1 MRSLKKIAVTSLLS
15 VSMLAA
21 TNLVSYNQSDHS
33 VQIGYQ
39 RVFADE
45 MPDDM
50 KTALQTIANSDPD
63 RPPALG
69 TKEREAMKAFVEN
82 PSKYITAQTG
92 EEVLNLIDLALDKPF
107 NLARASSHE
116 RDKDTI
122 LGNVRNALSK
132 AKEAHG
138 TSTTGVDGKT
148 DDRKRDSSDLTA
160 GETYSTLYASVI
172 YSLSKGESADSA
184 SISLN
189 QLAKYPVQDGGGQNQ
204 QYGSL
209 ATPSL
214 TTPKN
219 PIGSQLAAYIQT
231 LHDYNY
237 LVMKDKT
244 GFSGIWNTLTGWAS
258 NAVRGALLSTAML
271 GAMIYDFSF
280 MMMQWLSD
288 AFTKFNILKVTGI
301 TAGAEAANTFIEK
314 LLSGVLNVFGLTGDA
329 IRYIQYTIYII
340 LLAMFVL
347 KVITQ
352 LNKAKAKQAV
362 KTTKL
367 TTLRVFTIIMTIP
380 VMAMMYSVSS
390 TIFESLKSTAE
401 DASRISDSYVLNVT
415 KWAGTL
421 NLSLDPMGSSA
432 VSSSNDG
439 VKADKKFEPTPS
451 NIAKLNRAIRA
462 IDDSNNEKSGEKKRS
477 AQLAMTAI
485 SNLMSDKEESVQ
497 GYFNYIA
504 ANGQSGSNMAAES
517 MPTTSASDSS
527 TGRSNAYLY
536 VSRDKKEDAL
546 DKLKAILGLDDKTG
560 GETNDEVGKSYSYDV
575 NGKTIAI
582 TPASKADLVPVSWN
596 NPTSYLYGAVPPGN
610 LTTSTLNHA
619 NYHLSAYTNMLNDPK
634 TDEVASDAE
643 LKKALVANAQNF
655 ALINKYAGIKNYGG
669 NNPALS
675 SQSVAFL
682 LQSKV
687 SNGSI
692 NYKGYNTAANQAGS
706 SKNTGA
712 YGITYVENVVPS
724 NGVLDYMG
732 KIASLNAIWVAAGYT
747 AFIVMLT
754 LLKAPILGAI
764 IRHLKGFFQALFVGD
779 IIGLLE
785 SITFYLALSSSFVFG
800 YLGILFGTSLVQQ
813 LIGEGAVA
821 SAVSFLT
828 LIPTFGPIFISWL
841 IAFILTWPVV
851 SLSLGRSGKRR
862 KVGVI
867 EVIVAMPYLIAESL
881 DPAFDRMYSR
891 LYGKSRSQTLGA
903 KIANKAQVIDQGA
916 MLKENLKK
924 GTGLALT
931 AVQAAGSAVPG
942 YGTAAA
948 AAAGMMKGVLNGKGG
963 MDGDPNDPNA
973 IIPSTGNGFI
983 DGAARLGLG
992 LAKDKLGDGKNK
1004 PLDAERDADL
1014 IEYDEFGNPI
1024 NVDPETGLPI
1034 KGNDPSKEHYGD
1046 LSSTGN
1052 KDEIDGVIPVDSQ
1065 TPQEQAIDD
1074 SQAKLDE
1081 IAKNTQGLKYKDGE
1095 TVVGQFNPNDPNAP
1109 KEPLEVEDT
1118 ELKVAEIKE
1127 PEIDQL
1133 KDPELQVPDIDK
1145 VEADDVTVENADALK
1160 DVDLHNTDDLKDVE
1174 LHNADDLKDVE
1185 LRNTDDLKDVDVNI
1199 DDPKIETPNIEP
1211 LNVNNPD
1218 LHIDDPKIETPNID
1232 AVDVNDPKID
1242 IPNINPL
1249 EVNDPD
1255 LHIDDPKLETPN
1267 IDPLNVNNPDLHIDD
1282 PKIEAPEIKP
1292 VDVNDPTINAPEIK
1306 PLDVNNPDLHVE
1318 DPKINIPDIKPVDVN
1333 DPTIV
1338 APEIKAPEMKVNY
1351 PKVEIPEVKAP
1362 EMKVNDPK
1370 VEIPEVKAPEM
1381 TVPEMQAPEIK
1392 TAEVKTPNFEQKVDV
1407 TTEAPKFEMPEQP
1420 QPTIVNQMNPG
1431 QPEIKIP
1438 EQPTQVAQPEVKI
1451 PEQPQ
1456 PTIVNQMNPAQPA
1469 QPVQAEVKIPEQLQ
1483 PTIINQMNPEQPTQ
1497 TVQNVQAEVKAP
1509 EQHQPTVVV
1518 NPMTAGQPTQPAQPE
1533 FTIPNQPQPQQ
1544 TVVMPT
1550 QPVQSQEPH
1559 TVVNNHTVNQTGP
1572 TGPTP
1577 PTPPVTPN
1585 QSTDQREVKVNLAGF
1600 SHQGKDFQ
1608 FDPTKVQIEQPDRT
1622 PDKFNGGFI
1631 HNMTNAT
1638 KDGAN
1643 VTKQTAHTVIDNAS
1657 ATVIGQTI
1665 ASAVAPIG
1673 DRIKAAQ
1680 TGQPVETVR
1689 QERIIEKAAKQEARE
1704 TQAAR
1709 DSVEKQITK
1718 EILIKENMSRG
1729 MSESQA
1735 KAFASLQQDVGEI
1748 ASSPLGKLAHAAA
1761 KPLAFVADRTLFGD
1775 KNVAQNALHGKA
1787 PEGGDTVADPHGY
1800 EGRSYQDR
1808 RNEERMMD
1816 TLDRIANSI
1825 ENDRHDR

>member
-39 RVFADE
+39 RVYADE

-50 KTALQTIANSDPD
+50 KTAITKVGNVSSD
-63 RPPALG
+63 G
-69 TKEREAMKAFVEN
+69 TPILSPEQRNQLKNLVEN
-82 PSKYITAQTG
+82 PSKYVNASTPDELLTLVEAAVTNG
-92 EEVLNLIDLALDKPF
+92 EVLSKYSN
-107 NLARASSHE
+107 HE

-122 LGNVRNALSK
+122 LSNLRNELSK
-132 AKEAHG
+132 AKKARG
-138 TSTTGVDGKT
+138 TATTGVDGKK
-148 DDRKRDSSDLTA
+148 DDTKRDTSDLTA
-160 GETYSTLYASVI
+160 NENYSTLYASVI

-189 QLAKYPVQDGGGQNQ
+189 QLAKYPVQDGGGSNQ
-204 QYGSL
+204 QYGAL

-219 PIGSQLAAYIQT
+219 RIGSQLAAYIQT

-314 LLSGVLNVFGLTGDA
+314 LLSGVLDVFGLTGDA
-329 IRYIQYTIYII
+329 IKYIQYTIYII
-340 LLAMFVL
+340 LLGLFVI

-421 NLSLDPMGSSA
+421 NLSLDPMGTSA
-432 VSSSNDG
+432 VTSSG
-439 VKADKKFEPTPS
+439 GGIQADKKFEPTPS
-451 NIAKLNRAIRA
+451 NIAKLNKAIRS
-462 IDDSNNEKSGEKKRS
+462 IDDVNNEKSGEKKRS

-497 GYFNYIA
+497 AYFNYIA

-517 MPTTSASDSS
+517 MPTTSASDST

-546 DKLKAILGLDDKTG
+546 DKLKSLLGLDDKQS

-712 YGITYVENVVPS
+712 YGITYLENVVPS

-916 MLKENLKK
+916 MLKDNLKK
-924 GTGLALT
+924 GANLALT
-931 AVQAAGSAVPG
+931 AAQAAGSAVPG

-992 LAKDKLGDGKNK
+992 LAKDKLGDDKNK

-1081 IAKNTQGLKYKDGE
+1081 IAKNTQGLKDKDSE
-1095 TVVGQFNPNDPNAP
+1095 TVVGQFDPNDPNAP

-1145 VEADDVTVENADALK
+1145 VEADDVIIENADALK

-1174 LHNADDLKDVE
+1174 LQHTDDLKDVE
-1185 LRNTDDLKDVDVNI
+1185 LRNADDIKDVDVN
-1199 DDPKIETPNIEP
+1199 
-1211 LNVNNPD
+1211 
-1218 LHIDDPKIETPNID
+1218 IDDPKIETPNID

-1242 IPNINPL
+1242 IPDIN
-1249 EVNDPD
+1249 
-1255 LHIDDPKLETPN
+1255 
-1267 IDPLNVNNPDLHIDD
+1267 
-1282 PKIEAPEIKP
+1282 
-1292 VDVNDPTINAPEIK
+1292 

-1338 APEIKAPEMKVNY
+1338 APEIKAPEMKVN
-1351 PKVEIPEVKAP
+1351 
-1362 EMKVNDPK
+1362 DPK
-1370 VEIPEVKAPEM
+1370 VEIPEVKA
-1381 TVPEMQAPEIK
+1381 PEMQAPEIK

-1456 PTIVNQMNPAQPA
+1456 PTIVNQMNPGQPA
-1469 QPVQAEVKIPEQLQ
+1469 QPVQAEVKIPEQPQ

-1509 EQHQPTVVV
+1509 EQPQPTVVV

-1572 TGPTP
+1572 TPQ
-1577 PTPPVTPN
+1577 TPPVTPN
-1585 QSTDQREVKVNLAGF
+1585 QSTGQQEVKVNLAGF

-1631 HNMTNAT
+1631 HNMTNAA

-1761 KPLAFVADRTLFGD
+1761 KPLAFAADRTLFGD
-1775 KNVAQNALHGKA
+1775 KNVAQNAIHGKA

>member
-50 KTALQTIANSDPD
+50 KTALQAIANSDPD

-82 PSKYITAQTG
+82 PGKYITAQTG

-138 TSTTGVDGKT
+138 TSTTGVDGRT

-189 QLAKYPVQDGGGQNQ
+189 QLAKYPAQDGGGQNQ

-421 NLSLDPMGSSA
+421 NLSLDPMGASA

-546 DKLKAILGLDDKTG
+546 DKLKAILGLDDKQG

-634 TDEVASDAE
+634 TDEVASDKE
-643 LKKALVANAQNF
+643 LKGALVKNAQNF

-916 MLKENLKK
+916 MLKDNLKK
-924 GTGLALT
+924 GANLALT
-931 AVQAAGSAVPG
+931 AAQAAGSAVPG

-973 IIPSTGNGFI
+973 IVPSTGNGFI
-983 DGAARLGLG
+983 DGAVRLGLG

-1034 KGNDPSKEHYGD
+1034 KGNDPSREHYGD

-1081 IAKNTQGLKYKDGE
+1081 IAKNTQGLKDKDGE
-1095 TVVGQFNPNDPNAP
+1095 TVVGQFDPNDPNAP

-1127 PEIDQL
+1127 TEIDQL

-1145 VEADDVTVENADALK
+1145 VEADDVTIENADALK

-1174 LHNADDLKDVE
+1174 LQHTGDLKDVDLHNTDDLKDVE
-1185 LRNTDDLKDVDVNI
+1185 LRNADDLKDVDVNI
-1199 DDPKIETPNIEP
+1199 DDPKIETPNIDP

-1249 EVNDPD
+1249 DVNNPD
-1255 LHIDDPKLETPN
+1255 LHIDDPKIETPN

-1292 VDVNDPTINAPEIK
+1292 VDVNDPTITAPEIK
-1306 PLDVNNPDLHVE
+1306 PLEVNNPDLHVE
-1318 DPKINIPDIKPVDVN
+1318 DTKINIPDIKPVDVN

-1338 APEIKAPEMKVNY
+1338 APEM
-1351 PKVEIPEVKAP
+1351 KAP

-1370 VEIPEVKAPEM
+1370 VEIPEVKA
-1381 TVPEMQAPEIK
+1381 PEMQAPEIK

-1456 PTIVNQMNPAQPA
+1456 PTIVNQMNPSQPA
-1469 QPVQAEVKIPEQLQ
+1469 QPVQAEVKIPEQPQ

-1509 EQHQPTVVV
+1509 EQPQPTVFV

-1559 TVVNNHTVNQTGP
+1559 TVVNNHTVNQTG
-1572 TGPTP
+1572 TTP
-1577 PTPPVTPN
+1577 QTPPVTPN
-1585 QSTDQREVKVNLAGF
+1585 QSTGQQEVKVNLAGF

-1631 HNMTNAT
+1631 HNMTNAA

-1673 DRIKAAQ
+1673 DRIKSAQ
-1680 TGQPVETVR
+1680 TGKPVETVR

-1761 KPLAFVADRTLFGD
+1761 KPLAFVTDRTLFGD
-1775 KNVAQNALHGKA
+1775 KNVAQNAIHGKA
-1787 PEGGDTVADPHGY
+1787 PEGGDAVVDPHGY

>member
-39 RVFADE
+39 RVYADE

-50 KTALQTIANSDPD
+50 KTAITKVGNVSSD
-63 RPPALG
+63 G
-69 TKEREAMKAFVEN
+69 TPILSPEQRNQLKNLVEN
-82 PSKYITAQTG
+82 PSKYVNASTPDELLTLVEAAVTNG
-92 EEVLNLIDLALDKPF
+92 EVLSKYSN
-107 NLARASSHE
+107 HE

-122 LGNVRNALSK
+122 LSNLRNELSK
-132 AKEAHG
+132 AKKARG
-138 TSTTGVDGKT
+138 TATTGVDGKK
-148 DDRKRDSSDLTA
+148 DDKQRDSSDLIA
-160 GETYSTLYASVI
+160 NENYSTLYASVI

-189 QLAKYPVQDGGGQNQ
+189 QLAKYPVLDGGGQNQ
-204 QYGSL
+204 QYGAL

-214 TTPKN
+214 TSPKN

-314 LLSGVLNVFGLTGDA
+314 LLSGVLDVFGLTRDA
-329 IRYIQYTIYII
+329 IKYIQYTIYII
-340 LLAMFVL
+340 LLGLFVI

-401 DASRISDSYVLNVT
+401 DASRISDSYVINVT

-421 NLSLDPMGSSA
+421 NLSLDPMGTSA
-432 VSSSNDG
+432 VTSSG
-439 VKADKKFEPTPS
+439 GGIQADKKFEPTPS
-451 NIAKLNRAIRA
+451 NIAKLNKAIRS
-462 IDDSNNEKSGEKKRS
+462 IDDANNEKSGEKKRS

-497 GYFNYIA
+497 AYFNYIA
-504 ANGQSGSNMAAES
+504 ANGHSGSNMAAES
-517 MPTTSASDSS
+517 MPNTSASDST

-546 DKLKAILGLDDKTG
+546 DKLKAILGLDDKQS

-575 NGKTIAI
+575 NGKTITI

-634 TDEVASDAE
+634 TDEVASDKE
-643 LKKALVANAQNF
+643 LKGALVKNAQNF

-916 MLKENLKK
+916 MLKDNLKK
-924 GTGLALT
+924 GANLALT
-931 AVQAAGSAVPG
+931 AAQAAGSAVPG

-992 LAKDKLGDGKNK
+992 LAKDKLDGDKNK

-1034 KGNDPSKEHYGD
+1034 KGNDPSREHYGD

-1081 IAKNTQGLKYKDGE
+1081 IAKNTQGLKDKDGE
-1095 TVVGQFNPNDPNAP
+1095 TVVGQFDPNDPNAP

-1118 ELKVAEIKE
+1118 KLKVAEIKE

-1174 LHNADDLKDVE
+1174 LQHTGDLKDVELHNADDLKDVE
-1185 LRNTDDLKDVDVNI
+1185 LRNAEDLKDVDVNI

-1218 LHIDDPKIETPNID
+1218 LHIDDPKIE
-1232 AVDVNDPKID
+1232 
-1242 IPNINPL
+1242 
-1249 EVNDPD
+1249 
-1255 LHIDDPKLETPN
+1255 
-1267 IDPLNVNNPDLHIDD
+1267 
-1282 PKIEAPEIKP
+1282 APEIKP
-1292 VDVNDPTINAPEIK
+1292 VDVNDTTITAPEIK
-1306 PLDVNNPDLHVE
+1306 PLEVNNPDLHVE

-1338 APEIKAPEMKVNY
+1338 APEIKAPEMKVN
-1351 PKVEIPEVKAP
+1351 
-1362 EMKVNDPK
+1362 DPK
-1370 VEIPEVKAPEM
+1370 VEIPEVKAPE
-1381 TVPEMQAPEIK
+1381 IK
-1392 TAEVKTPNFEQKVDV
+1392 TAEVKAPNFEQKVDV

-1456 PTIVNQMNPAQPA
+1456 PTIVNQMNPGQPA
-1469 QPVQAEVKIPEQLQ
+1469 QPVQAEVKIPEQPQ

-1509 EQHQPTVVV
+1509 EQPQPTVVV
-1518 NPMTAGQPTQPAQPE
+1518 NPMTAGQPTQSAQPE

-1577 PTPPVTPN
+1577 PTSPVTPN
-1585 QSTDQREVKVNLAGF
+1585 QSAGQQEVKVNLAGF

-1631 HNMTNAT
+1631 HNMTNAA

-1729 MSESQA
+1729 MSEGQA

-1761 KPLAFVADRTLFGD
+1761 KPLAFVADRTLFED
-1775 KNVAQNALHGKA
+1775 KNVAQNAIHGKA
-1787 PEGGDTVADPHGY
+1787 PEGRDTVADPHGY

>member
-50 KTALQTIANSDPD
+50 KTAITKVGNVSSD
-63 RPPALG
+63 G
-69 TKEREAMKAFVEN
+69 TPILSPEQRNQLKNLVEN
-82 PSKYITAQTG
+82 PSKYVNASTPDELLTLVEAAITNG
-92 EEVLNLIDLALDKPF
+92 EVLSKYSN
-107 NLARASSHE
+107 HE

-122 LGNVRNALSK
+122 LSNLRNELSK
-132 AKEAHG
+132 AKKARG
-138 TSTTGVDGKT
+138 TANTGVDGKK
-148 DDRKRDSSDLTA
+148 DDKQRDSSDLIA
-160 GETYSTLYASVI
+160 NENYSTLYASVI

-189 QLAKYPVQDGGGQNQ
+189 QLAKYPVLDGGGQNQ
-204 QYGSL
+204 QYGAL

-214 TTPKN
+214 TSPKN
-219 PIGSQLAAYIQT
+219 RIGSQLAAYIQT

-314 LLSGVLNVFGLTGDA
+314 LLSGVLDVFGLTGDA
-329 IRYIQYTIYII
+329 IKYIQYTIYII
-340 LLAMFVL
+340 LLGLFVI

-421 NLSLDPMGSSA
+421 NLSLDPMGTSA
-432 VSSSNDG
+432 VTSSG
-439 VKADKKFEPTPS
+439 GGIQADKKFEPTPS
-451 NIAKLNRAIRA
+451 NIAKLNKAIRS
-462 IDDSNNEKSGEKKRS
+462 IDDANNEKSGEKKRS

-497 GYFNYIA
+497 AYFNYIA
-504 ANGQSGSNMAAES
+504 ANGHSGSNMAAES
-517 MPTTSASDSS
+517 MPNTSASDST

-546 DKLKAILGLDDKTG
+546 DKLKAILGLDDKQS

-634 TDEVASDAE
+634 TDEVASDKE
-643 LKKALVANAQNF
+643 LKGALVKNAQNF

-916 MLKENLKK
+916 MLKDNLKK
-924 GTGLALT
+924 GANLALT
-931 AVQAAGSAVPG
+931 AAQAAGSAVPG

-992 LAKDKLGDGKNK
+992 LAKYKLDGDKNK

-1034 KGNDPSKEHYGD
+1034 KGNDPSREHYGD

-1081 IAKNTQGLKYKDGE
+1081 IAKNTQGLKDKDGE
-1095 TVVGQFNPNDPNAP
+1095 TVVGQFDPNDPNVP

-1118 ELKVAEIKE
+1118 KLKVAEIKE

-1145 VEADDVTVENADALK
+1145 VEADDVTIDNADALK

-1174 LHNADDLKDVE
+1174 LQHTGDLKDVELHNADDLKDVE
-1185 LRNTDDLKDVDVNI
+1185 LRNAEDLKDVDVNI
-1199 DDPKIETPNIEP
+1199 DDPKI
-1211 LNVNNPD
+1211 
-1218 LHIDDPKIETPNID
+1218 
-1232 AVDVNDPKID
+1232 
-1242 IPNINPL
+1242 
-1249 EVNDPD
+1249 
-1255 LHIDDPKLETPN
+1255 ETPN

-1292 VDVNDPTINAPEIK
+1292 VDVNDPTITAPEIK
-1306 PLDVNNPDLHVE
+1306 PLDVNNADLHVE

-1338 APEIKAPEMKVNY
+1338 APEIKAPEMQ
-1351 PKVEIPEVKAP
+1351 AP
-1362 EMKVNDPK
+1362 ELKVNDPK
-1370 VEIPEVKAPEM
+1370 VEIPEVKAPE
-1381 TVPEMQAPEIK
+1381 IK
-1392 TAEVKTPNFEQKVDV
+1392 TAEVKAPNFEQKVDV
-1407 TTEAPKFEMPEQP
+1407 TTEAPKFEMPEQS
-1420 QPTIVNQMNPG
+1420 QPTIVNQMNPD

-1456 PTIVNQMNPAQPA
+1456 PTIVNQMNPGQPA
-1469 QPVQAEVKIPEQLQ
+1469 QPVQAEVKIPEQPQ
-1483 PTIINQMNPEQPTQ
+1483 STIINQMNPEQPTQ

-1509 EQHQPTVVV
+1509 EQPQPTVVV

-1577 PTPPVTPN
+1577 PTPSVTPN
-1585 QSTDQREVKVNLAGF
+1585 QSTGQQEVKVNLAGF

-1631 HNMTNAT
+1631 HNMTNAA

-1689 QERIIEKAAKQEARE
+1689 QERIIDKASKQEARE

-1748 ASSPLGKLAHAAA
+1748 ASSPLGKLAHAVA
-1761 KPLAFVADRTLFGD
+1761 KPLAFTADRTLFGD
-1775 KNVAQNALHGKA
+1775 KNVAQNAIHGKA
-1787 PEGGDTVADPHGY
+1787 PEGRDAVEDPHGY

>member
-39 RVFADE
+39 RVYADE

-50 KTALQTIANSDPD
+50 KTAITKVGNVSSD
-63 RPPALG
+63 G
-69 TKEREAMKAFVEN
+69 TPILSPEQRNQLKNLVEN
-82 PSKYITAQTG
+82 PSKYVNASTPDELLTLVEAAVTNG
-92 EEVLNLIDLALDKPF
+92 EVLSKYSN
-107 NLARASSHE
+107 HE

-122 LGNVRNALSK
+122 LSNLRNELSK
-132 AKEAHG
+132 AKKARG
-138 TSTTGVDGKT
+138 TATTGVDGKK
-148 DDRKRDSSDLTA
+148 DDTKRDTSDLTA
-160 GETYSTLYASVI
+160 NENYSTLYASVI

-189 QLAKYPVQDGGGQNQ
+189 QLAKYPVQDGGGANQ
-204 QYGSL
+204 QYGAL

-214 TTPKN
+214 TTPRN
-219 PIGSQLAAYIQT
+219 RIGSQLAAYIQT

-314 LLSGVLNVFGLTGDA
+314 LLSGVLDVFGLTGDA
-329 IRYIQYTIYII
+329 IKYIQYTIYII
-340 LLAMFVL
+340 LLGLFVI

-421 NLSLDPMGSSA
+421 NLSLDPMGTSA
-432 VSSSNDG
+432 VTSSG
-439 VKADKKFEPTPS
+439 GGIQADKKFEPTPS
-451 NIAKLNRAIRA
+451 NIAKLNKAIRS
-462 IDDSNNEKSGEKKRS
+462 IDDVNNEKSGEKKRS

-497 GYFNYIA
+497 AYFNYIA

-517 MPTTSASDSS
+517 MPTTSASDST

-546 DKLKAILGLDDKTG
+546 DKLKSLLGLDDKQG

-643 LKKALVANAQNF
+643 MKKALVANAQNF

-916 MLKENLKK
+916 MLKDNLKK
-924 GTGLALT
+924 GANLALT
-931 AVQAAGSAVPG
+931 AAQAAGSAVPG

-973 IIPSTGNGFI
+973 IIPSTGNGLI

-1034 KGNDPSKEHYGD
+1034 NGNDPSKEHYGD

-1065 TPQEQAIDD
+1065 TPQEQAVDD
-1074 SQAKLDE
+1074 SQAELDE
-1081 IAKNTQGLKYKDGE
+1081 IAKNTQGLKDKDGE
-1095 TVVGQFNPNDPNAP
+1095 TVVGQFDPNDPNAP

-1118 ELKVAEIKE
+1118 ELKVAQIKE

-1145 VEADDVTVENADALK
+1145 VEADDVTIENVDALK
-1160 DVDLHNTDDLKDVE
+1160 DVDLHNTDDLKDVELQHTGDLKDVE

-1185 LRNTDDLKDVDVNI
+1185 LRNAEDLKDVDVNI
-1199 DDPKIETPNIEP
+1199 D
-1211 LNVNNPD
+1211 
-1218 LHIDDPKIETPNID
+1218 
-1232 AVDVNDPKID
+1232 DPKID

-1255 LHIDDPKLETPN
+1255 LHIDDPKIETPN

-1292 VDVNDPTINAPEIK
+1292 VDVNDPTITAPEIK

-1338 APEIKAPEMKVNY
+1338 APEIKAPEM
-1351 PKVEIPEVKAP
+1351 
-1362 EMKVNDPK
+1362 
-1370 VEIPEVKAPEM
+1370 
-1381 TVPEMQAPEIK
+1381 QAPEIK

-1407 TTEAPKFEMPEQP
+1407 TTEAPEFEMPEQP

-1456 PTIVNQMNPAQPA
+1456 PTIVNQMNPGQPA
-1469 QPVQAEVKIPEQLQ
+1469 QPVQAEVKIPEQPQ

-1509 EQHQPTVVV
+1509 EQPQPTVVV
-1518 NPMTAGQPTQPAQPE
+1518 NTMTAGQPTQPAQPE

-1572 TGPTP
+1572 TGQTP

-1585 QSTDQREVKVNLAGF
+1585 QSAGQQEVKVNLAGF

-1631 HNMTNAT
+1631 HNMTNAA

-1680 TGQPVETVR
+1680 TGRPVETVR

-1761 KPLAFVADRTLFGD
+1761 KPLAFVTDRTLFGD
-1775 KNVAQNALHGKA
+1775 KNVAQNAIHGKA

>member
-82 PSKYITAQTG
+82 PGKYITVQTG

-138 TSTTGVDGKT
+138 TSTTGVDGRT

-189 QLAKYPVQDGGGQNQ
+189 QLAKYPAQNGGGQNQ

-421 NLSLDPMGSSA
+421 NLSLDPMGASA
-432 VSSSNDG
+432 VASSNDG
-439 VKADKKFEPTPS
+439 IKADKKFEPTPS

-687 SNGSI
+687 
-692 NYKGYNTAANQAGS
+692 
-706 SKNTGA
+706 
-712 YGITYVENVVPS
+712 
-724 NGVLDYMG
+724 
-732 KIASLNAIWVAAGYT
+732 
-747 AFIVMLT
+747 
-754 LLKAPILGAI
+754 
-764 IRHLKGFFQALFVGD
+764 
-779 IIGLLE
+779 
-785 SITFYLALSSSFVFG
+785 
-800 YLGILFGTSLVQQ
+800 
-813 LIGEGAVA
+813 
-821 SAVSFLT
+821 
-828 LIPTFGPIFISWL
+828 
-841 IAFILTWPVV
+841 
-851 SLSLGRSGKRR
+851 
-862 KVGVI
+862 
-867 EVIVAMPYLIAESL
+867 
-881 DPAFDRMYSR
+881 
-891 LYGKSRSQTLGA
+891 
-903 KIANKAQVIDQGA
+903 
-916 MLKENLKK
+916 
-924 GTGLALT
+924 
-931 AVQAAGSAVPG
+931 
-942 YGTAAA
+942 
-948 AAAGMMKGVLNGKGG
+948 
-963 MDGDPNDPNA
+963 
-973 IIPSTGNGFI
+973 
-983 DGAARLGLG
+983 
-992 LAKDKLGDGKNK
+992 
-1004 PLDAERDADL
+1004 
-1014 IEYDEFGNPI
+1014 
-1024 NVDPETGLPI
+1024 
-1034 KGNDPSKEHYGD
+1034 
-1046 LSSTGN
+1046 
-1052 KDEIDGVIPVDSQ
+1052 
-1065 TPQEQAIDD
+1065 
-1074 SQAKLDE
+1074 
-1081 IAKNTQGLKYKDGE
+1081 
-1095 TVVGQFNPNDPNAP
+1095 
-1109 KEPLEVEDT
+1109 
-1118 ELKVAEIKE
+1118 
-1127 PEIDQL
+1127 
-1133 KDPELQVPDIDK
+1133 
-1145 VEADDVTVENADALK
+1145 
-1160 DVDLHNTDDLKDVE
+1160 
-1174 LHNADDLKDVE
+1174 
-1185 LRNTDDLKDVDVNI
+1185 
-1199 DDPKIETPNIEP
+1199 
-1211 LNVNNPD
+1211 
-1218 LHIDDPKIETPNID
+1218 
-1232 AVDVNDPKID
+1232 
-1242 IPNINPL
+1242 
-1249 EVNDPD
+1249 
-1255 LHIDDPKLETPN
+1255 
-1267 IDPLNVNNPDLHIDD
+1267 
-1282 PKIEAPEIKP
+1282 
-1292 VDVNDPTINAPEIK
+1292 
-1306 PLDVNNPDLHVE
+1306 
-1318 DPKINIPDIKPVDVN
+1318 
-1333 DPTIV
+1333 
-1338 APEIKAPEMKVNY
+1338 
-1351 PKVEIPEVKAP
+1351 
-1362 EMKVNDPK
+1362 
-1370 VEIPEVKAPEM
+1370 
-1381 TVPEMQAPEIK
+1381 
-1392 TAEVKTPNFEQKVDV
+1392 
-1407 TTEAPKFEMPEQP
+1407 
-1420 QPTIVNQMNPG
+1420 
-1431 QPEIKIP
+1431 
-1438 EQPTQVAQPEVKI
+1438 
-1451 PEQPQ
+1451 
-1456 PTIVNQMNPAQPA
+1456 
-1469 QPVQAEVKIPEQLQ
+1469 
-1483 PTIINQMNPEQPTQ
+1483 
-1497 TVQNVQAEVKAP
+1497 
-1509 EQHQPTVVV
+1509 
-1518 NPMTAGQPTQPAQPE
+1518 
-1533 FTIPNQPQPQQ
+1533 
-1544 TVVMPT
+1544 
-1550 QPVQSQEPH
+1550 
-1559 TVVNNHTVNQTGP
+1559 
-1572 TGPTP
+1572 
-1577 PTPPVTPN
+1577 
-1585 QSTDQREVKVNLAGF
+1585 
-1600 SHQGKDFQ
+1600 
-1608 FDPTKVQIEQPDRT
+1608 
-1622 PDKFNGGFI
+1622 
-1631 HNMTNAT
+1631 
-1638 KDGAN
+1638 
-1643 VTKQTAHTVIDNAS
+1643 
-1657 ATVIGQTI
+1657 
-1665 ASAVAPIG
+1665 
-1673 DRIKAAQ
+1673 
-1680 TGQPVETVR
+1680 
-1689 QERIIEKAAKQEARE
+1689 
-1704 TQAAR
+1704 
-1709 DSVEKQITK
+1709 
-1718 EILIKENMSRG
+1718 
-1729 MSESQA
+1729 
-1735 KAFASLQQDVGEI
+1735 
-1748 ASSPLGKLAHAAA
+1748 
-1761 KPLAFVADRTLFGD
+1761 
-1775 KNVAQNALHGKA
+1775 
-1787 PEGGDTVADPHGY
+1787 
-1800 EGRSYQDR
+1800 
-1808 RNEERMMD
+1808 
-1816 TLDRIANSI
+1816 
-1825 ENDRHDR
+1825 

>member
-50 KTALQTIANSDPD
+50 KTAITKVGNVSSD
-63 RPPALG
+63 G
-69 TKEREAMKAFVEN
+69 TPILSPEQRNQLKNLVEN
-82 PSKYITAQTG
+82 PSKYVNASTPDELLTLVEAAVTNG
-92 EEVLNLIDLALDKPF
+92 EVLSKYSN
-107 NLARASSHE
+107 HE

-122 LGNVRNALSK
+122 LSNLRNELSK
-132 AKEAHG
+132 AKNARG
-138 TSTTGVDGKT
+138 VATTGVDGKK
-148 DDRKRDSSDLTA
+148 DDKQRDSSDLIA
-160 GETYSTLYASVI
+160 NENYSTLYASVI

-189 QLAKYPVQDGGGQNQ
+189 QLAKYPVLDGGGQNQ
-204 QYGSL
+204 QYGAL

-214 TTPKN
+214 TSPKN
-219 PIGSQLAAYIQT
+219 RIGSQLAAYIQT

-314 LLSGVLNVFGLTGDA
+314 LLSGVLDVFGLTGDA
-329 IRYIQYTIYII
+329 IKYIQYTIYII
-340 LLAMFVL
+340 LLGLFVI

-401 DASRISDSYVLNVT
+401 DASRISDSYVINVT

-421 NLSLDPMGSSA
+421 NLSLDPMGTSA
-432 VSSSNDG
+432 VTSSG
-439 VKADKKFEPTPS
+439 GGIQADKKFEPTPS
-451 NIAKLNRAIRA
+451 SIAKLNKAIRS
-462 IDDSNNEKSGEKKRS
+462 IDDANNEKSGEKKRS

-497 GYFNYIA
+497 AYFNYIA
-504 ANGQSGSNMAAES
+504 ANGHSGSNMAAES
-517 MPTTSASDSS
+517 MPNTSASDST

-546 DKLKAILGLDDKTG
+546 DKLKAILGLDDKQG

-634 TDEVASDAE
+634 TDEVASDKE
-643 LKKALVANAQNF
+643 LKGALVKNAQNF

-916 MLKENLKK
+916 MLKDNLKK

-973 IIPSTGNGFI
+973 IVPSTGNGFI

-1024 NVDPETGLPI
+1024 NIDPETGLPI

-1081 IAKNTQGLKYKDGE
+1081 IAKNTQGLKDKDGE
-1095 TVVGQFNPNDPNAP
+1095 TVVGQFDPNDPNAP

-1127 PEIDQL
+1127 SEIDQL

-1145 VEADDVTVENADALK
+1145 VEADDVTIDNADALK
-1160 DVDLHNTDDLKDVE
+1160 DVDLHNTDDLKDIELQHTGDLKDVE

-1185 LRNTDDLKDVDVNI
+1185 LRNAEDLKDVDVNI

-1255 LHIDDPKLETPN
+1255 LHIDDPKIET
-1267 IDPLNVNNPDLHIDD
+1267 
-1282 PKIEAPEIKP
+1282 PEIKP
-1292 VDVNDPTINAPEIK
+1292 VDVNDPTI
-1306 PLDVNNPDLHVE
+1306 
-1318 DPKINIPDIKPVDVN
+1318 
-1333 DPTIV
+1333 V
-1338 APEIKAPEMKVNY
+1338 A
-1351 PKVEIPEVKAP
+1351 PEVKAP

-1370 VEIPEVKAPEM
+1370 VEILEVKA
-1381 TVPEMQAPEIK
+1381 PEMQAPEIK
-1392 TAEVKTPNFEQKVDV
+1392 TAEVKAPNFEQKVDV

-1456 PTIVNQMNPAQPA
+1456 PTIVNQMNPGQPA
-1469 QPVQAEVKIPEQLQ
+1469 QPVQAEVKIPEQPQ

-1509 EQHQPTVVV
+1509 EQPQPTVVV
-1518 NPMTAGQPTQPAQPE
+1518 NPMTAGQPTQSAQPE

-1572 TGPTP
+1572 TP
-1577 PTPPVTPN
+1577 PTPSVTPN
-1585 QSTDQREVKVNLAGF
+1585 QPTGQQEVKVNLAGF

-1631 HNMTNAT
+1631 HNMTNAA

-1718 EILIKENMSRG
+1718 EILIKENMSSG

-1761 KPLAFVADRTLFGD
+1761 KPLAFVTDRTLFGD
-1775 KNVAQNALHGKA
+1775 KNVAQNAIHGKA

-1808 RNEERMMD
+1808 RNEERMID

>member
-50 KTALQTIANSDPD
+50 KTAITKVGNVSSD
-63 RPPALG
+63 G
-69 TKEREAMKAFVEN
+69 TPILSPEQRNQLKNLVEN
-82 PSKYITAQTG
+82 PSKYVNASTPDELLTLVEAAVTNG
-92 EEVLNLIDLALDKPF
+92 EVLSKYSN
-107 NLARASSHE
+107 HE

-122 LGNVRNALSK
+122 LSNLRNELSK
-132 AKEAHG
+132 AKNARG
-138 TSTTGVDGKT
+138 VATTGVDGKK
-148 DDRKRDSSDLTA
+148 DDKKRDSSDLIA
-160 GETYSTLYASVI
+160 NENYSTLYASVI

-189 QLAKYPVQDGGGQNQ
+189 QLAKYPVLDGGGQNQ
-204 QYGSL
+204 QYGAL

-214 TTPKN
+214 TSPKN
-219 PIGSQLAAYIQT
+219 RIGSQLAAYIQT

-314 LLSGVLNVFGLTGDA
+314 LLSGVLDVFGLTGDA
-329 IRYIQYTIYII
+329 IKYIQYTIYII
-340 LLAMFVL
+340 LLGLFVI

-401 DASRISDSYVLNVT
+401 DASRISDSYVINVT

-421 NLSLDPMGSSA
+421 NLSLDPMGTSA
-432 VSSSNDG
+432 VTSSG
-439 VKADKKFEPTPS
+439 GGIQADKKFEPTPS
-451 NIAKLNRAIRA
+451 NIAKLNKAIRS
-462 IDDSNNEKSGEKKRS
+462 IDDANNEKSGEKKRS

-497 GYFNYIA
+497 AYFNYIA
-504 ANGQSGSNMAAES
+504 ANGHSGSNMAAES
-517 MPTTSASDSS
+517 MPNTSASDST

-546 DKLKAILGLDDKTG
+546 DKLKAILGLDDKQG

-634 TDEVASDAE
+634 TDEVASDKE
-643 LKKALVANAQNF
+643 LKGALVKNAQNF

-867 EVIVAMPYLIAESL
+867 EVIIAMPYLIAESL

-916 MLKENLKK
+916 MLKDNLKK
-924 GTGLALT
+924 GANLALT
-931 AVQAAGSAVPG
+931 AAQAAGSAVPG

-1081 IAKNTQGLKYKDGE
+1081 IAKNTQGLKDKDGE
-1095 TVVGQFNPNDPNAP
+1095 TVVGQFDPNDPNAP

-1127 PEIDQL
+1127 SEIDQL

-1145 VEADDVTVENADALK
+1145 VEADDVTIENADALK

-1174 LHNADDLKDVE
+1174 LQHTGDLKDVELHNADDLKDVE
-1185 LRNTDDLKDVDVNI
+1185 LRNADDLKDVDVNI
-1199 DDPKIETPNIEP
+1199 DDPKI
-1211 LNVNNPD
+1211 
-1218 LHIDDPKIETPNID
+1218 
-1232 AVDVNDPKID
+1232 
-1242 IPNINPL
+1242 
-1249 EVNDPD
+1249 
-1255 LHIDDPKLETPN
+1255 ETPN

-1292 VDVNDPTINAPEIK
+1292 VDVNDPTITAPEIK

-1338 APEIKAPEMKVNY
+1338 APEIKSPEMQT
-1351 PKVEIPEVKAP
+1351 PELK
-1362 EMKVNDPK
+1362 MNDPK

-1381 TVPEMQAPEIK
+1381 QAPEIK
-1392 TAEVKTPNFEQKVDV
+1392 TAEVKAPNFEQKVDV

-1456 PTIVNQMNPAQPA
+1456 PTIVNQMNPGQPA
-1469 QPVQAEVKIPEQLQ
+1469 QPVQAEVKIPEQPQ

-1509 EQHQPTVVV
+1509 EQPQPTVVV

-1572 TGPTP
+1572 TPQ
-1577 PTPPVTPN
+1577 TPPVTPN
-1585 QSTDQREVKVNLAGF
+1585 QSTGQQEVKVNLAGF

-1631 HNMTNAT
+1631 HNMTNAA

>member
-82 PSKYITAQTG
+82 PGKYITAQTG

-138 TSTTGVDGKT
+138 TSTTGVDGRT

-189 QLAKYPVQDGGGQNQ
+189 QLAKYPAQNGGGQNQ

-421 NLSLDPMGSSA
+421 NLSLDPMGASA

-546 DKLKAILGLDDKTG
+546 DKLKAILGLDDKQG

-619 NYHLSAYTNMLNDPK
+619 NYHLSAYTNMLNDPE

-916 MLKENLKK
+916 MLKDNLKK

-992 LAKDKLGDGKNK
+992 LAKDKLGDGKNQ
-1004 PLDAERDADL
+1004 PLDAERDASL

-1081 IAKNTQGLKYKDGE
+1081 IAKNTQGLKDKDDE
-1095 TVVGQFNPNDPNAP
+1095 TVVGQFDPNDPNAP

-1118 ELKVAEIKE
+1118 ELRVAQIKE

-1174 LHNADDLKDVE
+1174 LQHTGDLKDVDLHNTDDLKDVE
-1185 LRNTDDLKDVDVNI
+1185 LRNADDLKDVDVNI
-1199 DDPKIETPNIEP
+1199 DDPKIETQNIDP
-1211 LNVNNPD
+1211 LNVNDPD

-1255 LHIDDPKLETPN
+1255 LHIDDPKIETPN
-1267 IDPLNVNNPDLHIDD
+1267 IDPLNVNNSDLHIED

-1292 VDVNDPTINAPEIK
+1292 VDVNDPTITAPEIK
-1306 PLDVNNPDLHVE
+1306 PLEVNNPDLHVE
-1318 DPKINIPDIKPVDVN
+1318 EPKINIPDIKPVDVN

-1338 APEIKAPEMKVNY
+1338 APEMKAPELKM
-1351 PKVEIPEVKAP
+1351 
-1362 EMKVNDPK
+1362 NDPK

-1381 TVPEMQAPEIK
+1381 QAPETK
-1392 TAEVKTPNFEQKVDV
+1392 TAEVKAPNFEQKVDV

-1438 EQPTQVAQPEVKI
+1438 EQPTQVAQPEIKIPEQPRPTIINQMNPGQPEIKI

-1456 PTIVNQMNPAQPA
+1456 PTIVSQSNPEQPQPTIINQMNPQQPA
-1469 QPVQAEVKIPEQLQ
+1469 QPVQAEVKA
-1483 PTIINQMNPEQPTQ
+1483 PEQPRS
-1497 TVQNVQAEVKAP
+1497 
-1509 EQHQPTVVV
+1509 TVVV
-1518 NPMTAGQPTQPAQPE
+1518 NPMTAGQPTQHAQPE

-1577 PTPPVTPN
+1577 PTPPATPN
-1585 QSTDQREVKVNLAGF
+1585 QSTGQQEVKVNLAGF

-1631 HNMTNAT
+1631 HNMTNAA

-1643 VTKQTAHTVIDNAS
+1643 VTKQTAHAVIDGAAAS
-1657 ATVIGQTI
+1657 VIGQTI
-1665 ASAVAPIG
+1665 ASAVAPVG
-1673 DRIKAAQ
+1673 DRIKSAQ

-1689 QERIIEKAAKQEARE
+1689 QERIIEKAAQREARE

-1718 EILIKENMSRG
+1718 EVLIKENMSRG
-1729 MSESQA
+1729 MSEDQA
-1735 KAFASLQQDVGEI
+1735 KSFAALQQGVANI
-1748 ASSPLGKLAHAAA
+1748 ATSPLGKLAHAVA
-1761 KPLAFVADRTLFGD
+1761 KPLAFTADRVLNED
-1775 KNVAQNALHGKA
+1775 RNIAQNALHGKA
-1787 PEGGDTVADPHGY
+1787 GEGSDTVADPHGY

>member
-82 PSKYITAQTG
+82 PGKYITAQTG

-138 TSTTGVDGKT
+138 TSTTGVDGRT

-189 QLAKYPVQDGGGQNQ
+189 QLAKYPAQNGGGQNQ

-546 DKLKAILGLDDKTG
+546 DKLKAILGLDDKQG

-575 NGKTIAI
+575 NGKTITI

-643 LKKALVANAQNF
+643 MKKALVANAQNF

-764 IRHLKGFFQALFVGD
+764 IRHLKGFFQALYVGD

-916 MLKENLKK
+916 MLKDNLKK
-924 GTGLALT
+924 GAGLALT

-992 LAKDKLGDGKNK
+992 LAKDKLGDDKNK

-1034 KGNDPSKEHYGD
+1034 KVNDPSKEHYGD

-1081 IAKNTQGLKYKDGE
+1081 IAKNTQGLKDKDSE
-1095 TVVGQFNPNDPNAP
+1095 TVVGQFDPNDPNAP

-1145 VEADDVTVENADALK
+1145 VEADDVTIENADALK

-1174 LHNADDLKDVE
+1174 LQHTGDLKDVELHYADDLKDVE
-1185 LRNTDDLKDVDVNI
+1185 LRNADDLKDVDVN
-1199 DDPKIETPNIEP
+1199 
-1211 LNVNNPD
+1211 
-1218 LHIDDPKIETPNID
+1218 IDDPKIETPNID

-1255 LHIDDPKLETPN
+1255 LHIDDPKIETPN

-1338 APEIKAPEMKVNY
+1338 APEIKAPEMQ
-1351 PKVEIPEVKAP
+1351 AP
-1362 EMKVNDPK
+1362 ELKVNDPK

-1381 TVPEMQAPEIK
+1381 KASEMQAPEIK
-1392 TAEVKTPNFEQKVDV
+1392 TAEVKAPNFEQKVDV

-1456 PTIVNQMNPAQPA
+1456 PTIVNQMNPGQPA
-1469 QPVQAEVKIPEQLQ
+1469 QPVQAEVKIPEQPQ

-1509 EQHQPTVVV
+1509 EQPQSTVVV
-1518 NPMTAGQPTQPAQPE
+1518 NPMNTAQPTQPAQPE
-1533 FTIPNQPQPQQ
+1533 FTMPNQPQPQQ

-1550 QPVQSQEPH
+1550 QSVQSQEPH
-1559 TVVNNHTVNQTGP
+1559 TVVNNHTVSQTGP

-1577 PTPPVTPN
+1577 QTPPVTPN
-1585 QSTDQREVKVNLAGF
+1585 QSTGQQEVKVNLAGF

-1631 HNMTNAT
+1631 HNMTNAA

-1665 ASAVAPIG
+1665 ASAVAPVG

-1689 QERIIEKAAKQEARE
+1689 QERIIEKAAQREARE

-1718 EILIKENMSRG
+1718 EVLIKENMSRG
-1729 MSESQA
+1729 MSEDQA
-1735 KAFASLQQDVGEI
+1735 KSFATLQQGVANI
-1748 ASSPLGKLAHAAA
+1748 ATSPLGKLAHAVA
-1761 KPLAFVADRTLFGD
+1761 KPLAFTADRVLNED
-1775 KNVAQNALHGKA
+1775 RNVAQNALHGKA
-1787 PEGGDTVADPHGY
+1787 GEGSDAVADPHGY

>member
-39 RVFADE
+39 RVYADE

-50 KTALQTIANSDPD
+50 KTAITKVGNVSSD
-63 RPPALG
+63 G
-69 TKEREAMKAFVEN
+69 TPILSPEQRNQLKNLVEN
-82 PSKYITAQTG
+82 PSKYVNASTPDELLTLVEAAVANG
-92 EEVLNLIDLALDKPF
+92 EVLSKYSN
-107 NLARASSHE
+107 HE

-122 LGNVRNALSK
+122 LSNLRNELSK
-132 AKEAHG
+132 AKKARG
-138 TSTTGVDGKT
+138 TATTGVDGKK
-148 DDRKRDSSDLTA
+148 DDTKRDTSDLTA
-160 GETYSTLYASVI
+160 NENYSTLYASVI

-189 QLAKYPVQDGGGQNQ
+189 QLAKYPVQDGGGANQ
-204 QYGSL
+204 QYGAL

-288 AFTKFNILKVTGI
+288 TFTKFNILKVTGI

-314 LLSGVLNVFGLTGDA
+314 LLSGVLDVFGLTGDA
-329 IRYIQYTIYII
+329 IKYIQYTIYII
-340 LLAMFVL
+340 LLGLFVI

-421 NLSLDPMGSSA
+421 NLSLDPMGTSA
-432 VSSSNDG
+432 VTSSG
-439 VKADKKFEPTPS
+439 GGIKADKKFEPTPS
-451 NIAKLNRAIRA
+451 NIAKLNQAIRT
-462 IDDSNNEKSGEKKRS
+462 IDDANNEQSGKKKRS
-477 AQLAMTAI
+477 AQRAMTAI
-485 SNLMSDKEESVQ
+485 SDLMSDKEESVQ
-497 GYFNYIA
+497 AYFNYIA

-517 MPTTSASDSS
+517 MPTTSASDAT

-546 DKLKAILGLDDKTG
+546 DKLKSLLGLDDKSG

-747 AFIVMLT
+747 AFIIMLT

-916 MLKENLKK
+916 MLKDNLKK
-924 GTGLALT
+924 GANLALT
-931 AVQAAGSAVPG
+931 AAQAAGSAVPG

-973 IIPSTGNGFI
+973 IVPSTGNGFI

-1081 IAKNTQGLKYKDGE
+1081 IAKNTQGLKDKDGE
-1095 TVVGQFNPNDPNAP
+1095 TVVGQFDPNDPNAP

-1127 PEIDQL
+1127 HEIDQL

-1145 VEADDVTVENADALK
+1145 FEADDVTIDNADALK

-1174 LHNADDLKDVE
+1174 LQHTGDLKDVELHNADDLKDVE
-1185 LRNTDDLKDVDVNI
+1185 LRNADDLKDVDVNI
-1199 DDPKIETPNIEP
+1199 DDPKIETPNIDP

-1232 AVDVNDPKID
+1232 AVDVNDPNID

-1249 EVNDPD
+1249 EVNNPD
-1255 LHIDDPKLETPN
+1255 LHIDDPKIETPN

-1292 VDVNDPTINAPEIK
+1292 VDVNDPTITASEIK
-1306 PLDVNNPDLHVE
+1306 PLEVNNPDLHVE

-1338 APEIKAPEMKVNY
+1338 APE
-1351 PKVEIPEVKAP
+1351 VKAP

-1370 VEIPEVKAPEM
+1370 VEIPEVKA
-1381 TVPEMQAPEIK
+1381 PEMQAPEIK

-1456 PTIVNQMNPAQPA
+1456 PTIVNQMNPAQLA
-1469 QPVQAEVKIPEQLQ
+1469 QPVQAEVKIPEQPQ

-1509 EQHQPTVVV
+1509 EQPQPTVVV

-1585 QSTDQREVKVNLAGF
+1585 QSAGQQEVKVNLAGF

-1631 HNMTNAT
+1631 HNMTNAA

-1680 TGQPVETVR
+1680 TGQTVETVR

-1761 KPLAFVADRTLFGD
+1761 KPLAFVTDRTLFGD
-1775 KNVAQNALHGKA
+1775 KNVAQNAIHGKA
-1787 PEGGDTVADPHGY
+1787 PEGRDTVADPHGY

>member
-39 RVFADE
+39 RVYADE

-50 KTALQTIANSDPD
+50 KTAITKVGNVSSD
-63 RPPALG
+63 G
-69 TKEREAMKAFVEN
+69 TPILSPEQRNQLKNLVEN
-82 PSKYITAQTG
+82 PSKYVNASTPDELLTLVEAAVTNG
-92 EEVLNLIDLALDKPF
+92 EVLSKYSN
-107 NLARASSHE
+107 HE

-122 LGNVRNALSK
+122 LSNLRNELSK
-132 AKEAHG
+132 AKKARG
-138 TSTTGVDGKT
+138 TATTGVDGKK
-148 DDRKRDSSDLTA
+148 DDKKRDTSDLTA
-160 GETYSTLYASVI
+160 NENYSTLYASVI
-172 YSLSKGESADSA
+172 YSMSKGESADSA

-189 QLAKYPVQDGGGQNQ
+189 QLAKYPVQDGGGANQ
-204 QYGSL
+204 QYGAL

-214 TTPKN
+214 TTPRN
-219 PIGSQLAAYIQT
+219 RIGSQLAAYIQT

-314 LLSGVLNVFGLTGDA
+314 LLSGVLDVFGLTGDA
-329 IRYIQYTIYII
+329 IKYIQYTIYII
-340 LLAMFVL
+340 LLGLFVI

-421 NLSLDPMGSSA
+421 NLSLDPMGTSA
-432 VSSSNDG
+432 VTSSG
-439 VKADKKFEPTPS
+439 GGIQADKKFEPTPS
-451 NIAKLNRAIRA
+451 NIAKLNQAIRT
-462 IDDSNNEKSGEKKRS
+462 IDDANNEQSGKKKRS
-477 AQLAMTAI
+477 AQRAMTAI
-485 SNLMSDKEESVQ
+485 SDLMSDKEESVQ
-497 GYFNYIA
+497 AYFNYIA

-517 MPTTSASDSS
+517 MPTTSASDTT
-527 TGRSNAYLY
+527 TGRSNVYLY

-546 DKLKAILGLDDKTG
+546 DKLKSLLGLDDKTS

-634 TDEVASDAE
+634 TDEVASDKE
-643 LKKALVANAQNF
+643 LKGALVKNAQNF

-916 MLKENLKK
+916 MLKDNLKK
-924 GTGLALT
+924 GANLALT
-931 AVQAAGSAVPG
+931 AAQAAGSAVPG

-1081 IAKNTQGLKYKDGE
+1081 IAKNTQGLKDKDGE
-1095 TVVGQFNPNDPNAP
+1095 TVVGQFDPNDPNAP

-1174 LHNADDLKDVE
+1174 LQHTGDLKDVDLHNTDDLKDVE
-1185 LRNTDDLKDVDVNI
+1185 LRNADDLKDVDVNI
-1199 DDPKIETPNIEP
+1199 DDPKIETPNIDP

-1218 LHIDDPKIETPNID
+1218 LHIDDPKIETPSID

-1255 LHIDDPKLETPN
+1255 LHIDDPK
-1267 IDPLNVNNPDLHIDD
+1267 
-1282 PKIEAPEIKP
+1282 IEAPEIKP
-1292 VDVNDPTINAPEIK
+1292 VDVNDPTITAPEIK
-1306 PLDVNNPDLHVE
+1306 PLEVNNPDLHAD

-1338 APEIKAPEMKVNY
+1338 APEIKAPEMKVN
-1351 PKVEIPEVKAP
+1351 
-1362 EMKVNDPK
+1362 DPK
-1370 VEIPEVKAPEM
+1370 VEIPEVKA
-1381 TVPEMQAPEIK
+1381 PEMQAPEIK

-1469 QPVQAEVKIPEQLQ
+1469 QPVQAEVKIPEQPQ

-1509 EQHQPTVVV
+1509 EQPQPTVVV

-1585 QSTDQREVKVNLAGF
+1585 QSAGQQEVKVNLAGF

-1631 HNMTNAT
+1631 HNMTNAA

-1680 TGQPVETVR
+1680 TGQTVETVR
-1689 QERIIEKAAKQEARE
+1689 QERIIEKAAKQEARD
-1704 TQAAR
+1704 TQIVR

-1748 ASSPLGKLAHAAA
+1748 ASSPLGKLAHAVA
-1761 KPLAFVADRTLFGD
+1761 KPLAFTADRTLFGD
-1775 KNVAQNALHGKA
+1775 KNVAQNAIHGKA
-1787 PEGGDTVADPHGY
+1787 PEGRDAVEDPHGY

>member
-50 KTALQTIANSDPD
+50 KTAITKVGNVSSD
-63 RPPALG
+63 G
-69 TKEREAMKAFVEN
+69 TPILSPEQRNQLKNLVEN
-82 PSKYITAQTG
+82 PSKYVNASTPDELLTLVEAAVTNG
-92 EEVLNLIDLALDKPF
+92 EVLSKYSN
-107 NLARASSHE
+107 HE

-122 LGNVRNALSK
+122 LSNLRNELSK
-132 AKEAHG
+132 AKKARG
-138 TSTTGVDGKT
+138 TATTGVDGKK
-148 DDRKRDSSDLTA
+148 DDTKRDTSDLTA
-160 GETYSTLYASVI
+160 NENYSTLYASVI

-189 QLAKYPVQDGGGQNQ
+189 QLAKYPVQDGGGANQ
-204 QYGSL
+204 QYGAL

-214 TTPKN
+214 TTPRN
-219 PIGSQLAAYIQT
+219 RIGSQLAAYIQT

-314 LLSGVLNVFGLTGDA
+314 LLSGVLDVFGLTGDA
-329 IRYIQYTIYII
+329 IKYIQYTIYII
-340 LLAMFVL
+340 LLGLFVI

-421 NLSLDPMGSSA
+421 NLSLDPMGTSA
-432 VSSSNDG
+432 VTSSG
-439 VKADKKFEPTPS
+439 GGIQADKKFEPTPS
-451 NIAKLNRAIRA
+451 NIAKLNKAIRS
-462 IDDSNNEKSGEKKRS
+462 IDDVNNEKSGEKKRS

-497 GYFNYIA
+497 AYFNYIA

-517 MPTTSASDSS
+517 MPTTSASDST

-546 DKLKAILGLDDKTG
+546 DKLKSLLGLDDKAG

-916 MLKENLKK
+916 MLKDNLKK
-924 GTGLALT
+924 GANLALT
-931 AVQAAGSAVPG
+931 AAQAAGSAVPG

-992 LAKDKLGDGKNK
+992 LAKDKLGGDKNK

-1034 KGNDPSKEHYGD
+1034 KGNDPSREHYGD

-1081 IAKNTQGLKYKDGE
+1081 IAKNTQGLKDKDGE
-1095 TVVGQFNPNDPNAP
+1095 TVVGQFDPNAP

-1174 LHNADDLKDVE
+1174 LQHTGDLKDVELHNADDLKDVE
-1185 LRNTDDLKDVDVNI
+1185 LRNAEDLKDVDVNI
-1199 DDPKIETPNIEP
+1199 DDPNI
-1211 LNVNNPD
+1211 
-1218 LHIDDPKIETPNID
+1218 
-1232 AVDVNDPKID
+1232 
-1242 IPNINPL
+1242 
-1249 EVNDPD
+1249 
-1255 LHIDDPKLETPN
+1255 ETPN
-1267 IDPLNVNNPDLHIDD
+1267 IDPLNVNNPDLHIGD

-1292 VDVNDPTINAPEIK
+1292 VDVN
-1306 PLDVNNPDLHVE
+1306 NPDLRVE

-1338 APEIKAPEMKVNY
+1338 APEIKAPEMQ
-1351 PKVEIPEVKAP
+1351 AP
-1362 EMKVNDPK
+1362 ELKVNDPK
-1370 VEIPEVKAPEM
+1370 VEIPEVKA
-1381 TVPEMQAPEIK
+1381 PEMQAPEIK

-1456 PTIVNQMNPAQPA
+1456 PTIVNQMNPGQPA
-1469 QPVQAEVKIPEQLQ
+1469 QPVQAEVKIPEQPQ

-1509 EQHQPTVVV
+1509 EQPQSTVVV

-1585 QSTDQREVKVNLAGF
+1585 QSADQREVKVNLAGF

-1631 HNMTNAT
+1631 HNMTNAA

-1643 VTKQTAHTVIDNAS
+1643 VTKQTAHAVIDGAAAS
-1657 ATVIGQTI
+1657 VIGQTI
-1665 ASAVAPIG
+1665 ASAVAPVG

-1689 QERIIEKAAKQEARE
+1689 QERIIEKAAQREARE

-1718 EILIKENMSRG
+1718 EVLIKENMSRG
-1729 MSESQA
+1729 MSEDQA
-1735 KAFASLQQDVGEI
+1735 KSFATLQQGVANI
-1748 ASSPLGKLAHAAA
+1748 ATSPLGKLAHAVA
-1761 KPLAFVADRTLFGD
+1761 KPLAFTADRVLNED
-1775 KNVAQNALHGKA
+1775 RNVAQNALHGKA
-1787 PEGGDTVADPHGY
+1787 PEGSDAVADPHGY

>member
-15 VSMLAA
+15 VSMLVA

-50 KTALQTIANSDPD
+50 KTALQAIANSDPD

-82 PSKYITAQTG
+82 PGKYITAQTG

-138 TSTTGVDGKT
+138 TSTTGVDGRT

-189 QLAKYPVQDGGGQNQ
+189 QLAKYPAQDGGGQNQ

-421 NLSLDPMGSSA
+421 NLSLDPMGASA

-546 DKLKAILGLDDKTG
+546 DKLKAILGLDDKQG

-634 TDEVASDAE
+634 TDEVASDKE
-643 LKKALVANAQNF
+643 LKGALVKNAQNF

-764 IRHLKGFFQALFVGD
+764 IRHLKGFFQSLFVGD

-916 MLKENLKK
+916 MLKDNLKK
-924 GTGLALT
+924 GANLALT
-931 AVQAAGSAVPG
+931 AAQAAGSAVPG

-948 AAAGMMKGVLNGKGG
+948 AAASMMKGVLNGKGG

-992 LAKDKLGDGKNK
+992 LAKDKLGGDKNK

-1034 KGNDPSKEHYGD
+1034 KGNDPSREHYGD

-1081 IAKNTQGLKYKDGE
+1081 IAKNTQGLKDKDGE
-1095 TVVGQFNPNDPNAP
+1095 TVVGQFDPNDPNAP

-1118 ELKVAEIKE
+1118 KLKVAEIKE

-1174 LHNADDLKDVE
+1174 LQHTGDLKDVELHNADDLKDVE
-1185 LRNTDDLKDVDVNI
+1185 LRNAEDLKDVDVNI
-1199 DDPKIETPNIEP
+1199 DDPKIETPS
-1211 LNVNNPD
+1211 
-1218 LHIDDPKIETPNID
+1218 ID

-1255 LHIDDPKLETPN
+1255 LHIDDPKIETPN

-1292 VDVNDPTINAPEIK
+1292 VDVNDTTITAPEIK
-1306 PLDVNNPDLHVE
+1306 PLEVNNPDLHVE

-1338 APEIKAPEMKVNY
+1338 APEIKAPEMKVN
-1351 PKVEIPEVKAP
+1351 
-1362 EMKVNDPK
+1362 DPK
-1370 VEIPEVKAPEM
+1370 VEIPEVKAPE
-1381 TVPEMQAPEIK
+1381 IK
-1392 TAEVKTPNFEQKVDV
+1392 TAEVKAPNFEQKVDV

-1456 PTIVNQMNPAQPA
+1456 PTIVNQMNPGQPA
-1469 QPVQAEVKIPEQLQ
+1469 QPVQAEVKIPEQPQ

-1509 EQHQPTVVV
+1509 EQPQPTVVV
-1518 NPMTAGQPTQPAQPE
+1518 NPMTAGQPTQSAQPE

-1577 PTPPVTPN
+1577 PTSPVTPN
-1585 QSTDQREVKVNLAGF
+1585 QSAGQQEVKVNLAGF

-1631 HNMTNAT
+1631 HNMTNAA

-1729 MSESQA
+1729 MSEGQA

-1761 KPLAFVADRTLFGD
+1761 KPLAFVADRTLFED
-1775 KNVAQNALHGKA
+1775 KNVAQNAIHGKA
-1787 PEGGDTVADPHGY
+1787 PEGRDTVADPHGY

-1816 TLDRIANSI
+1816 TLDRIVNSI